1 MQHICIFLMLLLLL
15 LWVSLLLL
23 VLLEPLLL
31 LLLLLLLLS
40 ISSTI
45 TSLPNRSL
53 QILHGRLPQALLLL
67 IELQPQVRGK

>member
-31 LLLLLLLLS
+31 LLLLLS

-53 QILHGRLPQALLLL
+53 QIMYCSLPQALLLL

>member
-1 MQHICIFLMLLLLL
+1 MQHICISLMLLLLLLL
-15 LWVSLLLL
+15 LWVSLVLL

-31 LLLLLLLLS
+31 LLN

-53 QILHGRLPQALLLL
+53 QIMYGSLPQALLLL